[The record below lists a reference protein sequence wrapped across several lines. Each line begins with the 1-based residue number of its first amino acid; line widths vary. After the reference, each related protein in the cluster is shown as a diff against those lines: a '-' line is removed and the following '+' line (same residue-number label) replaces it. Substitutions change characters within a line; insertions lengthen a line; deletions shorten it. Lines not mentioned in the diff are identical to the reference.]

1 MYYGIIHLNY
11 GIIRRLFFMAQ
22 KKVKRRLHLGRV
34 TGAAIVLFILIMLIS
49 SAVKSCSRDEEK
61 NPVPTEN
68 SISDSSTAFSQTDE
82 ITEKSLVICID
93 AGHGGNDPGSLAGYT
108 ERYEKDDNLTV
119 ALATQKYLEKSTED
133 IRVIMTRDSD
143 EFVSLDDRCTIA
155 NTQKADLFVSLHRNS
170 AENASGVEVWVHN
183 DEPAPD
189 CRLAYNILVALEK
202 VGISKNK
209 GVRFGY
215 ISDPAL
221 NYQVNRE
228 TDMPSCLVEL
238 GFMSSTDDNA
248 LFDKNVDAYGK
259 AIAEAII
266 KTAKELELKGLKS
279 DTKVEPIE
287 TDYYNYEVTDYIPNE
302 DMGAH

>member
-1 MYYGIIHLNY
+1 
-11 GIIRRLFFMAQ
+11 MAQ

-49 SAVKSCSRDEEK
+49 SAVKSCSRDKEK

-143 EFVSLDDRCTIA
+143 EFISLDDRCTIA